1 MRTQISWR
9 RLAAMKTRLLLVLAS
24 IPLLAQTPVTLPYSA
39 VQVSETTQTL
49 ADGTHISR
57 GGPKVLMYQDSSG
70 RTRRE
75 MIPSPPPGA
84 PATMQIPRMITIMDP
99 VAGYIYNLEVNN
111 KIARRT
117 QMPKAGQPVASAALN
132 APPDALSL
140 GLGTVNSGSAVAIT
154 PNSGSAPSPVA
165 SRPRPQ
171 TKNDPIGTQVIEGL
185 LCDGT
190 RNAITYPV
198 GMFGNDR
205 DIVATGET
213 WTSQELRIPVLI
225 KRSDPRSGE
234 NVTKLTEI
242 NRSEPDP
249 AFFTPPP
256 DYTIQDQPAP
266 APPRQ

>member
-1 MRTQISWR
+1 MSWR

-24 IPLLAQTPVTLPYSA
+24 IPLLAQVPVTSPYSA

-49 ADGTHISR
+49 GDGTHISHV
-57 GGPKVLMYQDSSG
+57 GMKVLIYRDSSG

-75 MIPSPPPGA
+75 MFPSPPPGA
-84 PATMQIPRMITIMDP
+84 SPTVQIPRLVTIMDP
-99 VAGYIYNLEVNN
+99 VAGYIYSLDVAN

-132 APPDALSL
+132 APTGALSL

-154 PNSGSAPSPVA
+154 PNSGSAPSAPPPVA

-190 RNAITYPV
+190 RNTITYPV

-213 WTSQELRIPVLI
+213 WISQELHIPVLI

-234 NVTKLTEI
+234 NVTKLTDI

-249 AFFTPPP
+249 AFFAPPP
-256 DYTIQDQPAP
+256 DYTIQDQPTL
-266 APPRQ
+266 APPKQ